1 MTLEIILISISL
13 AMDAFAV
20 SIGKGLSTR
29 KNTLKVA
36 IACGLWFGAF
46 QALMPLVGY
55 ALGSAVSGII
65 IQYSGIV
72 ALVLLALVGA
82 NMIREAAFSDDEE
95 EVSSSLDVKEMFML
109 AIATSIDA
117 LVVGVSY
124 VAIGANIVMASIII
138 GVITF
143 VICFLGAFLGNKIGT
158 AFEKP
163 AAIAGGVVL
172 ILIGIKIC
180 FFG

>member
-1 MTLEIILISISL
+1 MVIELLLISVSL

-29 KNTLKVA
+29 KDTIKVA
-36 IACGLWFGAF
+36 LLCGVWFGAF
-46 QALMPLVGY
+46 QTLMPLIGY
-55 ALGSAVSGII
+55 ALGSAVSEII
-65 IQYSGIV
+65 SQYSGIV
-72 ALVLLALVGA
+72 ALVLLAVVGA
-82 NMIREAAFSDDEE
+82 NMIREAVMSDDE
-95 EVSSSLDVKEMFML
+95 EVSSSIDAREMLVL

-124 VAIGANIVMASIII
+124 VAMGANIVVASVII
-138 GVITF
+138 GVVTF
-143 VICFLGAFLGNKIGT
+143 IICFFGAFLGNKIGT

-172 ILIGIKIC
+172 ILIGLKIC

>member
-1 MTLEIILISISL
+1 MIIELLLISVSL

-29 KNTLKVA
+29 KDTLKVA
-36 IACGLWFGAF
+36 LLCGIWFGAF
-46 QALMPLVGY
+46 QTLMPLIGY
-55 ALGSAVSGII
+55 TLGSAVSELISH
-65 IQYSGIV
+65 YSGVV
-72 ALVLLALVGA
+72 ALVLLAIVGA
-82 NMIREAAFSDDEE
+82 NMIREAVMSGDE
-95 EVSSSLDVKEMFML
+95 EVSSSIDAREMFVL

-124 VAIGANIVMASIII
+124 VAMGANIVVASVII
-138 GVITF
+138 GVVTF
-143 VICFLGAFLGNKIGT
+143 IICFFGAFLGNKIGT

-172 ILIGIKIC
+172 ILIGLKIC

>member
-20 SIGKGLSTR
+20 SIGKGLSTH
-29 KNTLKVA
+29 KNTLKIA
-36 IACGLWFGAF
+36 ITCGLWFGAF

-138 GVITF
+138 GIITF
-143 VICFLGAFLGNKIGT
+143 VFCFFGAFLGNKIGT

>member
-1 MTLEIILISISL
+1 MVIELLLISISL

-29 KNTLKVA
+29 KDTLKVA
-36 IACGLWFGAF
+36 LLCGVWFGAF
-46 QALMPLVGY
+46 QTLMPLIGY
-55 ALGSAVSGII
+55 ALGSAVSEII
-65 IQYSGIV
+65 SQYSGIV
-72 ALVLLALVGA
+72 ALVLLAIVGA
-82 NMIREAAFSDDEE
+82 NMIREAVTSDDDD
-95 EVSSSLDVKEMFML
+95 EVSASIDAKEMFVL

-124 VAIGANIVMASIII
+124 VAMGANIVVASVII
-138 GVITF
+138 GVVTF
-143 VICFLGAFLGNKIGT
+143 IICFFGAFLGNKIGT

-172 ILIGIKIC
+172 ILIGLKIC

>member
-1 MTLEIILISISL
+1 MIVELLLISVSL

-36 IACGLWFGAF
+36 LLCGVWFGAF
-46 QALMPLVGY
+46 QTIMPLIGY
-55 ALGSAVSGII
+55 ALGSAVSEII
-65 IQYSGIV
+65 SQYSGVV
-72 ALVLLALVGA
+72 ALILLAIVGA
-82 NMIREAAFSDDEE
+82 NMIREAVKNDDE
-95 EVSSSLDVKEMFML
+95 EVSSSLDAKEMLVL

-124 VAIGANIVMASIII
+124 VAMGANIVVASIII
-138 GVITF
+138 GVVTF
-143 VICFLGAFLGNKIGT
+143 VICFFGAFLGNKIGT

-163 AAIAGGVVL
+163 AAIAGGIVL
-172 ILIGIKIC
+172 ILIGLKIC